1 MDKVAVLLMN
11 IGTPEKSD
19 VESVKKYLS
28 EFLTDKDVID
38 APLFVR
44 EILFKRLI
52 VPLRAKKSAVKYQK
66 VWMPEGSP
74 LRFYSEQFTESLQNE
89 LGEQYF
95 VVLGMRYGTPS
106 IEQALNQIQKLE
118 IKKVILAPLYPQY
131 AVATTGSSL
140 NKVSS
145 VAQKNKIVLDYKE
158 LSEFYDHP
166 EYIKSCLQDLK
177 NFPDKYDH
185 LLFSFHGLPVSQV
198 KKTSGCYADSQCC
211 ETAKSQNRRCYKAQ
225 SIMTAKSLAEG
236 LGLTNDQWSVS
247 FQSRLGPVKWIEPYT
262 DHHLKGLAESGV
274 KTLAVYAPSFVVDGL
289 ETLEEIAMEGKET
302 FLHSGGKSFHYIP
315 CLNVSKHWV
324 QGFSRILLDFQSTVG
339 TARPSST

>member
-1 MDKVAVLLMN
+1 MDKIAVLLMN
-11 IGTPEKSD
+11 IGTPENSD
-19 VESVKKYLS
+19 VESVKKYLA

-38 APLFVR
+38 APKIVR
-44 EILFKRLI
+44 ELLFKRLI

-74 LRFYSEQFTESLQNE
+74 LRFYSEKFTESLQKE
-89 LGEQYF
+89 LGDQYF

-106 IEQALNQIQKLE
+106 IEQALAQIQKLG
-118 IKKVILAPLYPQY
+118 IKKVVLAPLYPQY
-131 AVATTGSSL
+131 AVATTASSL

-145 VAQKNKIVLDYKE
+145 VAKEKKIQLDFKE

-166 EYIKSCLQDLK
+166 EYIKACLLDLK
-177 NFPDKYDH
+177 SFPEKFDH

-198 KKTSGCYADSQCC
+198 KKTPGCYADSHCC
-211 ETAKSQNRRCYKAQ
+211 ETAKAQNRRCYKAQ
-225 SIMTAKSLAEG
+225 SMMTAKSLAQG
-236 LGLTNDQWSVS
+236 LGLSNDQWSVS

-274 KTLAVYAPSFVVDGL
+274 KSLAIYAPSFVVDGL
-289 ETLEEIAMEGKET
+289 ETLEEIAMEGEET
-302 FLHSGGKSFHYIP
+302 FLHSGGKSFHYIQ

-324 QGFSRILLDFQSTVG
+324 QGFSKILRDVSLS
-339 TARPSST
+339 